1 MRKLAIAA
9 VAAAMAVPASAA
21 VELVKNGS
29 FELNNVADGGKSYFG
44 SSAVT
49 GWSGGANLT
58 FIAAPGTADNTGLYL
73 AVYGPFPATSP
84 DGGDFVLADGDPSFS
99 GAFWQTIE
107 GLTVGKTYE
116 LNFWQA
122 AGQQAGFTGP
132 TTEQWKVT
140 FGGETQ
146 HSSLFSLPQ
155 GGVGPWEK
163 QTMTFTATA
172 TSQVLTFLAEG
183 TPGGAPPISFLDGVS
198 LKEVVP
204 GVPEP
209 ATWAMMLLGFGAVG
223 FAARRRSGMTVSA

>member
-1 MRKLAIAA
+1 MKKIAIAA
-9 VAAAMAVPASAA
+9 LAAAMAVPASAA
-21 VELVKNGS
+21 VELVTNGS
-29 FELNNVADGGKSYFG
+29 FEDNSVPVNGKEKFAT
-44 SSAVT
+44 SSVT
-49 GWSGGANLT
+49 GWSGGKNLT
-58 FIAAPGTADNTGLYL
+58 FIAAPGTADNTSLYL

-99 GAFWQTIE
+99 GAFWQTIS

-122 AGQQAGFTGP
+122 AGQQYTFTGP
-132 TTEQWKVT
+132 TTERWQVT
-140 FGGETQ
+140 FGDDTQ
-146 HSSLFSLPQ
+146 YSSLFSLPQ

-163 QTMTFTATA
+163 QTMLFTATSA
-172 TSQVLTFLAEG
+172 SQVLTFLAQG

-223 FAARRRSGMTVSA
+223 FAARRRSATIVSA

>member
-1 MRKLAIAA
+1 MKKLAILAIAA
-9 VAAAMAVPASAA
+9 SMAVPASAA
-21 VELVKNGS
+21 VELVTNGS
-29 FELNNVADGGKSYFG
+29 FELNNVADGDKKYFT

-49 GWSGGANLT
+49 GWTGGANLT
-58 FIAAPGTADNTGLYL
+58 FIAAPGTADDGGLYL

-84 DGGDFVLADGDPSFS
+84 DGGDFVLADGDPSYS

-107 GLTVGKTYE
+107 GLTIGKTYE

-122 AGQQAGFTGP
+122 AGQQLGFTGP

-146 HSSLFSLPQ
+146 YSSLFSLPEA
-155 GGVGPWEK
+155 GVGPWEK

-223 FAARRRSGMTVSA
+223 FAARRRSAATVSA